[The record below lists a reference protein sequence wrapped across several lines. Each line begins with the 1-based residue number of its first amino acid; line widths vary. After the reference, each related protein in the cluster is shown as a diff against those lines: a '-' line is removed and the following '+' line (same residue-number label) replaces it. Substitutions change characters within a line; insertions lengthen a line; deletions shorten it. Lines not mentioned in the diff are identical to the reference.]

1 MEIDKSTPKN
11 KSILKKQVTA
21 APTVN
26 QANRDQ
32 SPLEREQKQNQHEI
46 NPDTGFSAAVTAKIT
61 KEYESIAD
69 IDDVEVNIWQRQLRV
84 NKFMVDLEVRKMVST
99 MLEPVYKQHEEI

>member
-1 MEIDKSTPKN
+1 M
-11 KSILKKQVTA
+11 
-21 APTVN
+21 
-26 QANRDQ
+26 
-32 SPLEREQKQNQHEI
+32 
-46 NPDTGFSAAVTAKIT
+46 TAKIT